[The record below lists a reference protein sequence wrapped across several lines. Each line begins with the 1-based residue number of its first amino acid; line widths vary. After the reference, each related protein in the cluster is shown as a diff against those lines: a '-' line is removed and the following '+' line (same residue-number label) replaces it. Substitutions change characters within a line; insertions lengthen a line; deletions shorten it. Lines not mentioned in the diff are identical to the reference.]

1 MNGSVEDKSH
11 DDAAVLGIKGLPEQ
25 RVEKN
30 YEVWEEHW
38 DSVQMFIR
46 VMTQWRTSMGGVI
59 GLDYSV
65 LQMLF
70 ELYDVNNRQEI
81 FEDIQVMEREA
92 MIHMN
97 KANK

>member
-1 MNGSVEDKSH
+1 
-11 DDAAVLGIKGLPEQ
+11 
-25 RVEKN
+25 
-30 YEVWEEHW
+30 
-38 DSVQMFIR
+38 
-46 VMTQWRTSMGGVI
+46 MTQWRTSMGGVI

>member
-1 MNGSVEDKSH
+1 M
-11 DDAAVLGIKGLPEQ
+11 L
-25 RVEKN
+25 
-30 YEVWEEHW
+30 
-38 DSVQMFIR
+38 FIR
-46 VMTQWRTSMGGVI
+46 LMTQWRTTMGGVI

-97 KANK
+97 KENK

>member
-1 MNGSVEDKSH
+1 MLFVK
-11 DDAAVLGIKGLPEQ
+11 
-25 RVEKN
+25 
-30 YEVWEEHW
+30 
-38 DSVQMFIR
+38 

-70 ELYDVNNRQEI
+70 ELYDIDNRKEI

-92 MIHMN
+92 MILMN
-97 KANK
+97 KVKK